1 MNAADLWREVA
12 RSFDVAYP
20 HRWLLG
26 LIIALAGLLTAV
38 GLWKGFPS
46 YPPVHSPSIYAL
58 LAGTPTVLSTLFVLA
73 FTFTLVTAQIA
84 SNYSLI
90 LFRRILGLW
99 ALWYA
104 VPFAAGFLLPLFLLN
119 GHFFLWAV
127 QVSLFMSS
135 YCVLS
140 LLPFAVAVR
149 ELLSVE
155 AAVEE
160 LGRRLLETAS
170 TCQVRNLAKNIC
182 DITDRALTHRDFGTF
197 DFGVRQLVLCS
208 DRTETANSRLV
219 IAQEIRRMTWRN
231 REDPFAAESLIDA
244 IVSVGFGDDPDY
256 DNNIDL
262 LMLDE
267 ISGAYRSANTAVFGN
282 QEQAIRGMTEHA
294 QRHPP
299 AASKCQ
305 AILHVIG
312 ERAISEISVDTG
324 SANSAIQALGR
335 LLQHH
340 VRSSNQI
347 SSTEQDLNSAIRR
360 IETLGRRAKAHAKM
374 DVVYLAVQQLRAAIA
389 ACSPHQ
395 EPLKR
400 RLEAAISSVN
410 NS

>member
-1 MNAADLWREVA
+1 MNAADLSRGVA
-12 RSFDVAYP
+12 RSFDAAYP

-26 LIIALAGLLTAV
+26 LIIALAALLAAV
-38 GLWKGFPS
+38 GIWRGFPS
-46 YPPVHSPSIYAL
+46 YPPSQTPSLYAL
-58 LAGTPTVLSTLFVLA
+58 LAGLPAVLSTLFVLA
-73 FTFTLVTAQIA
+73 FTFTLITAQIA

-104 VPFAAGFLLPLFLLN
+104 GPFAAGILLPMFLLN
-119 GHFFLWAV
+119 GYFFLWAV
-127 QVSLFMSS
+127 QVSLFISS

-160 LGRRLLETAS
+160 LGRRLLEARS
-170 TCQVRNLAKNIC
+170 TCQVRDLAKNIC
-182 DITDRALTHRDFGTF
+182 DITDRALTHRDFSTF
-197 DFGVRQLVLCS
+197 DFGVRQLVLCA
-208 DRTETANSRLV
+208 DRTQTANSRLI

-244 IVSVGFGDDPDY
+244 IVRVGLGDDAD
-256 DNNIDL
+256 DENDIDL

-267 ISGAYRSANTAVFGN
+267 IVGAYRSANGAVFGD
-282 QEQAIRGMTEHA
+282 QEQAIRLVSERA
-294 QRHPP
+294 ERHPP

-305 AILHVIG
+305 SILHVIG
-312 ERAISEISVDTG
+312 ERAISEISVDMG
-324 SANSAIQALGR
+324 SANSSIRALGR
-335 LLQHH
+335 LLQHN
-340 VRSSNQI
+340 VRSSDQV

-360 IETLGRRAKAHAKM
+360 IENLGRRAKAHAKM
-374 DVVYLAVQQLRAAIA
+374 DVVYSAVQQLRAAIA
-389 ACSPHQ
+389 ACSPDQ
-395 EPLKR
+395 EPLR
-400 RLEAAISSVN
+400 GRLEAVIYSVN